1 MSTSLATIEAE
12 EKGARGR
19 LFTAELLQDPYP
31 HYHRLRC
38 ETPAYLDH
46 HSGELV
52 ITRYRDVVAALKDP
66 RLSSRRVADKGI
78 PVPDV
83 FLWLMRPVSGMLGR
97 QMLFSD
103 PPDHT
108 RLRSLA
114 ARAFT
119 PRVVQRMRERVEEIA
134 NGLLDATRGAPTV
147 DVVRDYAV
155 WLPLLVIA
163 EMLGV
168 PTRDRA
174 RFKVWSD
181 DLALF
186 IGGSTRPLPI
196 VLTRAAR
203 GVFHLQRYFR
213 ALIRARRRAA
223 PQDDL
228 LGALL
233 AVEEQ
238 GDVLTEDE
246 LLANAILLLAAGHE
260 TTTNLIGNGMYALL
274 QHPDQLELLRR
285 EPELIGSAVTEL
297 LRYDS
302 PVQWTGRVAL
312 EELQLA
318 GARVPPGQTIA
329 LGLGAANRDPEQF
342 PDPDR
347 LDIRRMD
354 NAHLAFSQGIHYCL
368 GAALARLEGEIAIST
383 LLARYPELRLLD
395 PTPKWQENFTL
406 RGMKS
411 LRLRVT
417 PG

>member
-1 MSTSLATIEAE
+1 
-12 EKGARGR
+12 
-19 LFTAELLQDPYP
+19 
-31 HYHRLRC
+31 
-38 ETPAYLDH
+38 
-46 HSGELV
+46 
-52 ITRYRDVVAALKDP
+52 
-66 RLSSRRVADKGI
+66 
-78 PVPDV
+78 
-83 FLWLMRPVSGMLGR
+83 
-97 QMLFSD
+97 
-103 PPDHT
+103 
-108 RLRSLA
+108 
-114 ARAFT
+114 
-119 PRVVQRMRERVEEIA
+119 
-134 NGLLDATRGAPTV
+134 V
-147 DVVRDYAV
+147 DVMRDYAV

-186 IGGSTRPLPI
+186 IGGSTRPLPV

-203 GVFHLQRYFR
+203 GAFHLQRYFR

-238 GDVLTEDE
+238 GDALTEEE

-260 TTTNLIGNGMYALL
+260 TTTNLIGNGTYALL
-274 QHPDQLELLRR
+274 RHPDQLQLLRR
-285 EPELIGSAVTEL
+285 VPELIGSAISEL

-312 EELQLA
+312 EELEID
-318 GARVPPGQTIA
+318 GVRVPAGQTLA
-329 LGLGAANRDPEQF
+329 LGLGAANRDPAQF

-347 LDIRRMD
+347 LDLRRTD

-368 GAALARLEGEIAIST
+368 GAALARLEGEIALRT
-383 LLARYPELRLLD
+383 LLARYPELRLVD
-395 PTPKWQENFTL
+395 ARPQWQENFTL

-411 LRLRVT
+411 LRLAVRL
-417 PG
+417 

>member
-1 MSTSLATIEAE
+1 
-12 EKGARGR
+12 
-19 LFTAELLQDPYP
+19 
-31 HYHRLRC
+31 
-38 ETPAYLDH
+38 
-46 HSGELV
+46 
-52 ITRYRDVVAALKDP
+52 
-66 RLSSRRVADKGI
+66 
-78 PVPDV
+78 
-83 FLWLMRPVSGMLGR
+83 MRPVSDMLGR

-119 PRVVQRMRERVEEIA
+119 PRVVQRMRERIEQIA
-134 NGLLDATRGAPTV
+134 LELLDAKRGAPVV
-147 DVVRDYAV
+147 DLVHDYAV

-168 PTRDRA
+168 PTKDRA

-186 IGGSTRPLPI
+186 IGGSTRPLPV
-196 VLTRAAR
+196 VLARAAR

-238 GDVLTEDE
+238 GDMLTEDE

-274 QHPDQLELLRR
+274 RHPDQLELLRR
-285 EPELIGSAVTEL
+285 EPGLTGSAVAEL

-312 EELQLA
+312 EELEIGGVCVPA
-318 GARVPPGQTIA
+318 GQAIA
-329 LGLGAANRDPEQF
+329 IGLGAANRDPAQF

-347 LDIRRMD
+347 LDLRRPD
-354 NAHLAFSQGIHYCL
+354 NSHLAFSHGIHYCL
-368 GAALARLEGEIAIST
+368 GAALARLEGEIAIGC
-383 LLARYPELRLLD
+383 LLARCPELRLVD
-395 PTPKWQENFTL
+395 EMHQWQENFTL

-411 LRLRVT
+411 LRVAVVSR
-417 PG
+417 

>member
-1 MSTSLATIEAE
+1 MRE
-12 EKGARGR
+12 R
-19 LFTAELLQDPYP
+19 LFTTELLQDPYP
-31 HYHRLRC
+31 QYHRLRR
-38 ETPAYLDH
+38 ESPVHLDPDT
-46 HSGELV
+46 GELV
-52 ITRYRDVVAALKDP
+52 LTRYQDVVAALKDP

-78 PVPDV
+78 PVPDLFV
-83 FLWLMRPVSGMLGR
+83 SLMRPVSGMLGR

-119 PRVVQRMRERVEEIA
+119 PRVVQRMRDRIEQIA
-134 NGLLDATRGAPTV
+134 CELLDAKRGAPV
-147 DVVRDYAV
+147 LDLVGDYAV

-186 IGGSTRPLPI
+186 IGGSTKPLPV
-196 VLTRAAR
+196 VLARAAR

-213 ALIRARRRAA
+213 SLIRARRRAA

-233 AVEEQ
+233 TVEEQ
-238 GDVLTEDE
+238 GDMLTEDE

-260 TTTNLIGNGMYALL
+260 TTTNLIGNGMYALFR
-274 QHPDQLELLRR
+274 HPDQLQLLRN
-285 EPELIGSAVTEL
+285 EPGLMGSAVTEM

-312 EELQLA
+312 EELEIGQT
-318 GARVPPGQTIA
+318 RVAAGQTIA
-329 LGLGAANRDPEQF
+329 IGVGAANRDPAQF
-342 PDPDR
+342 PNPDR
-347 LDIRRMD
+347 LDIRRQD
-354 NAHLAFSQGIHYCL
+354 NSHLAFSHGIHYCL

-383 LLARYPELRLLD
+383 LLTRYPQLQLVDER
-395 PTPKWQENFTL
+395 PQWQENFTL

-411 LRLRVT
+411 LRVKFT
-417 PG
+417 PR

>member
-1 MSTSLATIEAE
+1 MATLERTDSTGE
-12 EKGARGR
+12 R
-19 LFTAELLQDPYP
+19 LFTKALLQDPYP
-31 HYHRLRC
+31 RYAQLQRESPVH
-38 ETPAYLDH
+38 LDRE
-46 HSGELV
+46 SGELV
-52 ITRYRDVVAALKDP
+52 LTRYRDVVVALKDP
-66 RLSSRRVADKGI
+66 RLSSRRVAEEGI
-78 PVPDV
+78 PVPNI
-83 FLWLMRPVSGMLGR
+83 FLSLLRPVSGMLGR

-119 PRVVQRMRERVEEIA
+119 PRVVQRMRERIEQIA
-134 NGLLDATRGAPTV
+134 LDLLDAKRGAPVV
-147 DVVRDYAV
+147 DLVHDYAV

-168 PTRDRA
+168 PTKDRA

-186 IGGSTRPLPI
+186 IGGSTRPLHV
-196 VLTRAAR
+196 VLARASR

-238 GDVLTEDE
+238 GDMLTEDE

-274 QHPDQLELLRR
+274 RHPDQLALLRR
-285 EPELIGSAVTEL
+285 EPALIGGAITEL

-312 EELQLA
+312 EALEI
-318 GARVPPGQTIA
+318 GGTRVPKGQALA
-329 LGLGAANRDPEQF
+329 LGVGAANRDPEQF
-342 PDPDR
+342 PDPNR
-347 LDIRRMD
+347 LDIQRAD
-354 NAHLAFSQGIHYCL
+354 NSHLAFSHGIHYCL
-368 GAALARLEGEIAIST
+368 GAALARLEGEIAITT
-383 LLARYPELRLLD
+383 LLTRYPELRLVD
-395 PTPKWQENFTL
+395 EYPHWQENFTL
-406 RGMKS
+406 RGIKS
-411 LRLRVT
+411 LRVAVT
-417 PG
+417 SR

>member
-1 MSTSLATIEAE
+1 MA
-12 EKGARGR
+12 GARF
-19 LFTAELLQDPYP
+19 FTRELLQDPYP
-31 HYHRLRC
+31 HYERLRR
-38 ETPAYLDH
+38 ETPVYLDRE
-46 HSGELV
+46 SGELV
-52 ITRYRDVVAALKDP
+52 LTRYQDVVGALKDP
-66 RLSSRRVADKGI
+66 RLSSRRVADRGI
-78 PVPDV
+78 PVPDI
-83 FLWLMRPVSGMLGR
+83 FLALMRPVSGMLGR

-108 RLRSLA
+108 RLRSLV

-119 PRVVQRMRERVEEIA
+119 PRMVQRMRERIEQIA
-134 NGLLDATRGAPTV
+134 CELLDAKDGAPVV
-147 DVVRDYAV
+147 DLVHDYAV

-168 PTRDRA
+168 PTKDRA

-186 IGGSTRPLPI
+186 IGGSTRPLHV
-196 VLTRAAR
+196 VLARAGR

-238 GDVLTEDE
+238 GDMLTEDE

-274 QHPDQLELLRR
+274 RHPDQLTLLRR
-285 EPELIGSAVTEL
+285 EPALMGAAVTEL

-312 EELQLA
+312 EELTI
-318 GARVPPGQTIA
+318 GDVRVPKGQTLAI
-329 LGLGAANRDPEQF
+329 GVGAANRDPAQF

-347 LDIRRMD
+347 LDIRRAD
-354 NAHLAFSQGIHYCL
+354 NSHLAFSHGIHYCL

-383 LLARYPELRLLD
+383 LLTRYPELRLLD
-395 PTPKWQENFTL
+395 ETPQWQENFTL
-406 RGMKS
+406 RGMKC
-411 LRLRVT
+411 LRVAAT
-417 PG
+417 RR

>member
-1 MSTSLATIEAE
+1 MPTTDSTVAEAE
-12 EKGARGR
+12 LRPGAPFFSR
-19 LFTAELLQDPYP
+19 ELLQDPYP
-31 HYHRLRC
+31 HYHRLR
-38 ETPAYLDH
+38 ERAPVYLDRD
-46 HSGELV
+46 SGELV
-52 ITRYRDVVAALKDP
+52 LTRYRDVVAALKDP

-83 FLWLMRPVSGMLGR
+83 LLWLMRPVSGMLGR

-119 PRVVQRMRERVEEIA
+119 PRVVQRMRERIETIA
-134 NGLLDATRGAPTV
+134 AELLDAVHDVPVV

-186 IGGSTRPLPI
+186 IGGSTRPLPV

-213 ALIRARRRAA
+213 TLIRARRGSA

-238 GDVLTEDE
+238 GDVLTEEE

-274 QHPDQLELLRR
+274 RHPDQLQLLRR
-285 EPELIGSAVTEL
+285 EPELIGSAVSEL

-312 EELQLA
+312 EELEID
-318 GARVPPGQTIA
+318 GIRVPAGQTLA
-329 LGLGAANRDPEQF
+329 LGLGAANRDPVQF

-347 LDIRRMD
+347 LDLRRAD
-354 NAHLAFSQGIHYCL
+354 NTHLAFSHGIHYCL
-368 GAALARLEGEIAIST
+368 GAALARLEGEIALSA
-383 LLARYPELRLLD
+383 LLARYPELRLVD
-395 PTPKWQENFTL
+395 TPPQWQENFTL

-411 LRLRVT
+411 LRLAVRF
-417 PG
+417 

>member
-1 MSTSLATIEAE
+1 MGEH
-12 EKGARGR
+12 
-19 LFTAELLQDPYP
+19 LFTKELLQNPYP
-31 HYHRLRC
+31 RYAQLRR
-38 ETPAYLDH
+38 ESPVHLDRE
-46 HSGELV
+46 SGELV
-52 ITRYRDVVAALKDP
+52 LTRYRDAVAALKDP
-66 RLSSRRVADKGI
+66 RLSSRRVAEKGI
-78 PVPDV
+78 PVPNI
-83 FLWLMRPVSGMLGR
+83 FLSLMRPVSGMLGR

-119 PRVVQRMRERVEEIA
+119 PRVVQRMRDRIEEIA
-134 NGLLDATRGAPTV
+134 LELLDTKRGASV
-147 DVVRDYAV
+147 IDLVHDYAV

-168 PTRDRA
+168 PTKDRA

-186 IGGSTRPLPI
+186 IGGSTRPLHV
-196 VLTRAAR
+196 VLARAGR

-233 AVEEQ
+233 AAEEQ
-238 GDVLTEDE
+238 GDKLTEDE

-274 QHPDQLELLRR
+274 RHPDQLALLRR
-285 EPELIGSAVTEL
+285 EPTLIGRAVTEL

-312 EELQLA
+312 EDLEID
-318 GARVPPGQTIA
+318 GVRVPKGQA
-329 LGLGAANRDPEQF
+329 LAIGVGAANRDPAQF

-347 LDIRRMD
+347 LDIRRTD
-354 NAHLAFSQGIHYCL
+354 NSHLAFSHGIHYCL

-383 LLARYPELRLLD
+383 LLTRYPELRLLD
-395 PTPKWQENFTL
+395 ENPRWQENFTL
-406 RGMKS
+406 RGIKS
-411 LRLRVT
+411 LRVAVGSGAGR
-417 PG
+417 